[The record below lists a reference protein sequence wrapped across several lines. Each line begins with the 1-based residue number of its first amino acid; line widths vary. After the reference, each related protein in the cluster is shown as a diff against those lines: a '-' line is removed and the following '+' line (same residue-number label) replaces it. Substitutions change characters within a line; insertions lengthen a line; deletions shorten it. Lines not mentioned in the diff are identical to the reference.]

1 MGRGEVSLANPDLQ
15 GEEAEHPGAF
25 RLEALEAPAQA

>member
-1 MGRGEVSLANPDLQ
+1 MGRSEASLANPDLQ

-25 RLEALEAPAQA
+25 GLEALEAPALA